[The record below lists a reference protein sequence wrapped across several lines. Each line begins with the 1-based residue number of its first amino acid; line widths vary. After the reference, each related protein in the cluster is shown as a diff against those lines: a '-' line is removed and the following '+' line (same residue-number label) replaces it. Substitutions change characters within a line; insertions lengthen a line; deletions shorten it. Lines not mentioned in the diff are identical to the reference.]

1 MADNR
6 NRVAIEISAEAAQ
19 ATASLNAF
27 FANLRTK
34 QAFVTEFNKA
44 WSASAQAATAAVGK
58 TSAVASTAAASI
70 SQRFAAEFYSAWD
83 KGQAQA
89 NQHVF
94 AAAAQSIAQA
104 RQLMAYPLA
113 GTLGVPMA
121 DLAKSAKAASDGM
134 KAANG
139 SAKGIGQSAEGA
151 AVGIWG
157 LSGGLRD
164 MIVPLAELYSVHKI
178 ADFFKDIT
186 KEAISTG
193 TELKRLG
200 QATGMSVETLGQMKD
215 SSAQVGLS
223 LSEVRIGFRSFSAAV
238 VEASKG
244 GNAMADA
251 FKSIGITQFFDAKT
265 NNLKTTEEMFLAT
278 ADAMSSYQDGM
289 QKSRIAQ
296 ELFGRDGQRWIP
308 VLNAGAK
315 AIKEQDA
322 AFSTS
327 FADRASEFT
336 SNMVELGDSV
346 EKIGISIASA
356 LLPALIDM
364 AKATTG
370 VVNSLVEWTRI
381 SPIFQQTMINIES
394 ALRAAYATMIQ
405 VGGYIGVFANSVGA
419 YAAGIWEVIKGLPI
433 LGFIGDL
440 AKAFGEMS
448 VQMANIF
455 DGIRQGLKGIAE
467 YSTGNIAKGWI
478 DMGEAVD
485 KLKTPA
491 RAAKKATDDLTGSLV
506 KLFTF
511 NKGSFIDPEK
521 WAMAKSIFKDAFDE
535 ATKGYAQIDAAA
547 KRITGGAGKTPEAVA
562 AGLIPIPKPEQT
574 REQVDAMWA
583 TMAEIQKAY
592 DAETLSKRA
601 QLAKDYELDRQKIE
615 QTVKSG
621 EMQAEALY
629 KARKTYQAK
638 VAKLDQE
645 QELVVFNRQTDLS
658 LKGIQDQRQ
667 ELDANWWLTDSE
679 KRTKRLELM
688 QKEVDL
694 DSEGVRILQE
704 KADMPGIS
712 DDAKL
717 KYQTSLYEA
726 QKKQQDAQSR
736 LNTEQKQPDPSN
748 FGADILVRVA
758 QLRREWGNMAVNMAN
773 ILTNTVTSA
782 VQGLSNALTSIIT
795 GAQSAAAAFGQF
807 ALQMATQF
815 ISSIIQMVLM
825 AHVAI
830 PILTAL
836 GVLSG
841 GVIPEAGA
849 ATTIASVGAAVAA
862 TSAYASG
869 GPIRQ
874 GTGPRAD
881 DVIIRASRGEW
892 IVNAGASG
900 YYGDAIMN
908 SLNNRRIPRSALE
921 AFAMSYRPTQRRA
934 FADGGAVAGR
944 DVNVQAGPVQIGI
957 LNNQSELKSFLES
970 SAGQGVIVNIVRRN
984 SGAIGFRR

>member
-1 MADNR
+1 
-6 NRVAIEISAEAAQ
+6 
-19 ATASLNAF
+19 
-27 FANLRTK
+27 
-34 QAFVTEFNKA
+34 
-44 WSASAQAATAAVGK
+44 
-58 TSAVASTAAASI
+58 
-70 SQRFAAEFYSAWD
+70 
-83 KGQAQA
+83 
-89 NQHVF
+89 
-94 AAAAQSIAQA
+94 
-104 RQLMAYPLA
+104 
-113 GTLGVPMA
+113 
-121 DLAKSAKAASDGM
+121 
-134 KAANG
+134 
-139 SAKGIGQSAEGA
+139 
-151 AVGIWG
+151 
-157 LSGGLRD
+157 
-164 MIVPLAELYSVHKI
+164 
-178 ADFFKDIT
+178 
-186 KEAISTG
+186 
-193 TELKRLG
+193 
-200 QATGMSVETLGQMKD
+200 
-215 SSAQVGLS
+215 
-223 LSEVRIGFRSFSAAV
+223 
-238 VEASKG
+238 
-244 GNAMADA
+244 
-251 FKSIGITQFFDAKT
+251 
-265 NNLKTTEEMFLAT
+265 
-278 ADAMSSYQDGM
+278 
-289 QKSRIAQ
+289 
-296 ELFGRDGQRWIP
+296 
-308 VLNAGAK
+308 
-315 AIKEQDA
+315 
-322 AFSTS
+322 
-327 FADRASEFT
+327 
-336 SNMVELGDSV
+336 
-346 EKIGISIASA
+346 
-356 LLPALIDM
+356 
-364 AKATTG
+364 
-370 VVNSLVEWTRI
+370 
-381 SPIFQQTMINIES
+381 
-394 ALRAAYATMIQ
+394 
-405 VGGYIGVFANSVGA
+405 
-419 YAAGIWEVIKGLPI
+419 
-433 LGFIGDL
+433 
-440 AKAFGEMS
+440 
-448 VQMANIF
+448 
-455 DGIRQGLKGIAE
+455 
-467 YSTGNIAKGWI
+467 
-478 DMGEAVD
+478 
-485 KLKTPA
+485 
-491 RAAKKATDDLTGSLV
+491 
-506 KLFTF
+506 
-511 NKGSFIDPEK
+511 
-521 WAMAKSIFKDAFDE
+521 
-535 ATKGYAQIDAAA
+535 
-547 KRITGGAGKTPEAVA
+547 
-562 AGLIPIPKPEQT
+562 
-574 REQVDAMWA
+574 
-583 TMAEIQKAY
+583 
-592 DAETLSKRA
+592 
-601 QLAKDYELDRQKIE
+601 
-615 QTVKSG
+615 
-621 EMQAEALY
+621 
-629 KARKTYQAK
+629 
-638 VAKLDQE
+638 
-645 QELVVFNRQTDLS
+645 
-658 LKGIQDQRQ
+658 
-667 ELDANWWLTDSE
+667 
-679 KRTKRLELM
+679 
-688 QKEVDL
+688 VDL